1 MLGDLI
7 WDYFDQNKI
16 IKKSAEKWLY
26 YYNSFNLGSKSTPE
40 AFKKIIE
47 DESMLHIG
55 EMLSSYYLMAYIGK
69 SQNNKQLSFQS
80 VWQKESNFVEDIVI
94 RNKDIR
100 KVFNTEYKIIIEAIT
115 KMGTDSSKAKLVIDN
130 MHEIIIKKQNEEN
143 NLNNEEKRK
152 SNFESI
158 ASGLHSNLLFINQML
173 DAGMSKSL
181 DDALESAI
189 ELHEWC

>member
-100 KVFNTEYKIIIEAIT
+100 RVFNTEYKIIIEAIT